1 MIRLLGLVTLGLT
14 LVLGGCVTETT
25 STGVAARKSSDDVE
39 KQLQSYIALGVGYIR
54 NQEYQHAK
62 DNLNRAIK
70 LDPRSAHAHTMMGY
84 VFQLEGENDTAEQYF
99 RRSIKLDPDY
109 SLARN
114 NFGAFLFAQKRY
126 EQAAA
131 QLRKAS
137 EDQLYARRSQVF
149 ENLGMCYK
157 ELERRGEAEQAFSRS
172 VQLNPGQSRALLE
185 MTDIRLQ
192 QRNYVEAQGFYSRYN
207 KSARQNARS
216 LWLGVQ
222 LARIFDQQDEAASYA
237 LLLKNIFPASAEYKA
252 YLDSAR

>member
-25 STGVAARKSSDDVE
+25 STGAAARKSSGDVE

-54 NQEYQHAK
+54 NQEYQRAK

-157 ELERRGEAEQAFSRS
+157 ELERRGEAERG
-172 VQLNPGQSRALLE
+172 L
-185 MTDIRLQ
+185 
-192 QRNYVEAQGFYSRYN
+192 
-207 KSARQNARS
+207 
-216 LWLGVQ
+216 
-222 LARIFDQQDEAASYA
+222 
-237 LLLKNIFPASAEYKA
+237 FPQCSAESGA
-252 YLDSAR
+252 TQSIA